1 MYTAAP
7 YWGQVGAGEAKC
19 CVPFPFIAPMT
30 HQEDPRSREDLT
42 ETGRLRLTHA
52 HTHTRTRV
60 YVHMRTHLHSHT
72 YVHKHTHICNFCLE
86 KFWLLGS
93 HASVIHSLTEEEG
106 ALCKAGALVS
116 HTKWQCP
123 CWQSRSSWPGGAGQS
138 RLPTPCP

>member
-1 MYTAAP
+1 MRP
-7 YWGQVGAGEAKC
+7 LPLHSSSDPPGVPQAK
-19 CVPFPFIAPMT
+19 
-30 HQEDPRSREDLT
+30 
-42 ETGRLRLTHA
+42 GRLDRNRKTASHTHTHA
-52 HTHTRTRV
+52 HTRTRM
-60 YVHMRTHLHSHT
+60 YVHMCTHLHSHT